1 MKRIEFNVTGYD
13 PFIDF
18 LKGFCILSVVLTHCL
33 PMQDEILFPFWGG
46 QAVPVFLLIQV
57 FHTYKKGL
65 VNLPIPNYRK
75 IFDRILKPFIFQ
87 VSILFVF
94 LVLFSSKPFL
104 EIIKS
109 ILFAGGIGPGS
120 YYVWIYIQFIFLTY
134 ITSYIIKFI
143 KNQSGVFLFFVGI
156 SIIFEIICSYTN
168 IRGGI
173 YRLLFFRY
181 YFLIYLGYM
190 WIKKGIQMNITNI
203 IFSIISIVFI
213 YLLQYREVKLE
224 PFFFD
229 SWRYYH
235 WICYF
240 YTANL
245 FIYIIHIIYNN
256 LNYRIIHLFKM
267 LGKYSFDIYL
277 FQMVIFTI
285 INPQELS
292 FINYVPLRDIVF
304 VIITTLGSIVP
315 VIVYKQLKE
324 KYI

>member
-1 MKRIEFNVTGYD
+1 MIKFNSTGYD

-18 LKGFCILSVVLTHCL
+18 MKGFCILSVVLTHCL

-46 QAVPVFLLIQV
+46 QAVPIFLLIQV
-57 FHTYKKGL
+57 FHTYKKGI
-65 VNLPIPNYRK
+65 VNLPNINYRK

-87 VSILFVF
+87 VSILFVI
-94 LVLFSSKPFL
+94 LALFSSKPFL

-109 ILFAGGIGPGS
+109 TLFAGGIGPGS

-134 ITSYIIKFI
+134 ITAYIIKFI
-143 KNQSGVFLFFVGI
+143 KNEWALFLFFVGI

-168 IRGGI
+168 IRSGI

-190 WIKKGIQMNITNI
+190 WIKRGIQMNITNML
-203 IFSIISIVFI
+203 FSIVSIIFI
-213 YLLQYREVKLE
+213 YLLQYREVKLQ
-224 PFFFD
+224 PFIFD
-229 SWRYYH
+229 SSWRYFH

-245 FIYIIHIIYNN
+245 LIYIIYVIYNR
-256 LNYRIIHLFKM
+256 LNSRIIHLLKI

-277 FQMVIFTI
+277 FQMVVFTL
-285 INPQELS
+285 INPQRLS
-292 FINYVPLRDIVF
+292 FIEYAPLRDIVF
-304 VIITTLGSIVP
+304 VVITTLASIAP
-315 VIVYKQLKE
+315 VIVFKQLKE